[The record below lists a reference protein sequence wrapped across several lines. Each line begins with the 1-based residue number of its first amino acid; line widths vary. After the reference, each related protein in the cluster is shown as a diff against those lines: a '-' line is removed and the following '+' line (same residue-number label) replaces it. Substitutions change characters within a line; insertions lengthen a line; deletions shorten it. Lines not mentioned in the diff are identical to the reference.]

1 MLVSQLQ
8 THPSAICPVMLGLD
22 PCTPQFSFA
31 SWFHVSLCQHGNK
44 KNIAELEEKQAY
56 TSLLASFSL
65 NIHLFIQLLNKDLSD
80 YCMPSTVLGV

>member
-8 THPSAICPVMLGLD
+8 THSSALCSVMLGLES
-22 PCTPQFSFA
+22 CTPQFSVA
-31 SWFHVSLCQHGNK
+31 SWLHVSLCQHGN

-56 TSLLASFSL
+56 TSLLAFFSL
-65 NIHLFIQLLNKDLSD
+65 NIHLLIQLLNKDLSD